1 MKKYILVLSLILLSC
16 GVLLAQEQKGVATVI
31 GAASSNNENLNRTL
45 TTTVNG
51 VNRTITIQKV
61 SVSVGLPYMGVIN
74 APHSATPTQ
83 YYKHDLGFPWGIRYR
98 YNTFSEDAFTVS
110 KGYFSDR
117 IELNW
122 DIKQNRDRI
131 ISLSIYRTEDIDS
144 QNPSWGSVLKTLPA
158 DAGTFVDNNVEGG
171 KLYRYKVAAKGVEAD
186 GVEILYTTYIT
197 GIGYRNPTGV
207 ITGNV
212 SFTGGNPV
220 KDVMVVANPTGKSTF
235 FGSSLKVPLGGYI
248 NVPRLSANLKDSV
261 TLQAWVKPD
270 NTFNNDILNLYK
282 LESNANE
289 TLDFKFKM
297 AQSGSNNILTGW
309 VGAYYITIANYIP
322 SGEIDNK
329 GDDVFIPITNIN
341 TSFTH
346 FSAVIRDNKVPE
358 IYINGRHIS
367 QTYVTKMNGIFAK
380 NTLSGTPPSATFTSN
395 NLSIKFNTSASNH
408 SQVWSHFKMG
418 GGKTAY
424 LDEFR
429 VWETALTPT
438 QIQRDFRRY
447 LSGGENGLNTY
458 ITANEKIGD
467 YAYDLAHNGFN
478 YHGNDAKLSNPL
490 LSTANTPT
498 FDNSGNN
505 IPTNTQLG
513 ILGVTD
519 EFGNY
524 VISAIPYKGN
534 GDSFTIIP
542 SLGKHEFNPKQQLAY
557 IGVGSTVI
565 NKVDFIDKSSFVF
578 KGIAVYDS
586 RDVFPH
592 TSDAPITGDIKENEA
607 YNAYVKG
614 NVKYQKGEYWAV
626 KDASGKITQLNR
638 YAQIP
643 VPEANVF
650 IDNVQAI
657 DAFNIPIQTDINGR
671 FTIEVPIGQHA
682 ISISKSGHTFD
693 FEGRYPAR
701 NISVV
706 NGITTTTNTYQDFFE
721 DRDEPITFID
731 NTKVTVVG
739 RVVGGTV
746 QADKEIG
753 FGADG
758 KKTYAYKDA
767 NGVSRTTVYTSEN
780 NIGTANLTLGY
791 LPTGATSVTPEYKT
805 SFKTNAETGEYRVA
819 LLPLNYILSKND
831 LTFTSGKNPDNIPIL
846 DADRTINFT
855 AINGL
860 KYPTFVQGKDT
871 ITGKPYQEVLKFTHV
886 AAPIHQVL
894 SQTSD
899 QTMVSN
905 GITYTIAPTQN
916 TPIYTQFLNYSIE
929 VQGQEIYKNYD
940 KSLTNPVVSTVPVE
954 GGELVPTNNL
964 ALAESEK
971 IEVST
976 KDPSILIY
984 SFQGGTP
991 NTDIGTGFK
1000 RTINLKFR
1008 TNGIDYP
1015 VLNYKTDGILLGGV
1029 SDGSQTFVTAGP
1041 EIPDIILRDPPG
1053 SGSSATIEKG
1063 SSFSFTKETTTTGTS
1078 GTDFSSTISAGTTL
1092 TLSGGLVPL
1101 PEITTEAT
1109 ADATAGMTSTSS
1121 TTDGKSVSTTYSF
1134 SQTISTSDDPDW
1146 IGSDADIYIGTSA
1159 NQFYGTYNDLVVTT
1173 ERNTVPIAVTYMN
1186 GAVKTAANIY
1196 PKVNKAMYF
1205 SDSPEKT
1212 TFVYTQRNILTE
1224 LIPSYLDII
1233 AQINAGT
1240 LKENQNGVLTK
1251 SAYNSSINLW
1261 RKIILN
1267 NELQKYQAFKDKDQL
1282 KASLNSIIESL
1293 KDPVTKK
1300 LSPSDKALQDLL
1312 NKTFFEN
1319 ISFDAGIGEI
1329 TKGLGIG
1336 RLSSTSYAYEVQ
1348 VDEAFIVA
1356 SGLTVN
1362 DSGFAMESTTSTG
1375 SGSGSADTDDDEET
1389 TTITYTLKD
1398 NDANN
1403 LLSVDVINAFDGN
1416 GPIFITK
1423 GGQTS
1428 CPYEGPELS
1437 HFYNPT
1443 HPNVTNPSATIV
1455 DLPTASQVQLSLP
1468 TIAIEKPEITVTA
1481 ADVAGIFDGRNA
1493 EFVLHLR
1500 NTSTVNKDASF
1511 MLLVDQASNPD
1522 NAAINIEPNG
1532 TIVNIPA
1539 GKTVSYTMTLKKVKQ
1554 DQFDYKNI
1562 KVSLAS
1568 ICDENA
1574 VDTVLVSATFVPAC
1588 SPVSILAPSN
1598 NWLLNRNTAFTGVAT
1613 KPVNIKLGDFNTS
1626 FASFQKISLEY
1637 RLKGTPNWIGLRTFY
1652 KTQQDYTIALTG
1664 GDTNIELIVGAE
1676 LNYNWDIAAI
1686 GLANGTYELRARTSC
1701 NNQTA
1706 FESAIIEGKVDLTS
1720 PVLFGTPTPKNGIL
1734 GLGDD
1739 ITLRFNEAVK
1749 TNGTVSK
1756 FEFLVQKNQSPVKHE
1771 VSLAFDGAS
1780 NTATINKPAITTGSF
1795 SIEFWLKNTTTS
1807 ATAVLLNQN
1816 NGIKI
1821 ELNGTALKYTIG
1833 GQSIQTTITKDNTF
1847 NHYALSYDATANI
1860 LRIIENDKEV
1870 QVSSLSTKL
1879 NFTNENPIII
1889 GGNTFKGNIHD
1900 LRFWKRAITR
1910 EASVASMNSV
1920 LNGNETDLLG
1930 YWPINEGN
1938 GLLANDLARYKHLV
1952 IANTNWDI
1960 TPKGTAYNF
1969 DGTNYLTFADAAKVI
1984 ISKEMDATLSFWM
1997 KTKQS
2002 ATATLLSNGKGDDSE
2017 ALESNGFRNKWA
2029 INLNAAGNV
2038 ELKAEGKSF
2047 PFGTVKVNNNS
2058 WHHVALSLT
2067 RNGSIRMYVDGN
2079 QVGSYASIDLGGFS
2093 SSSIFVGARGKVN
2106 PLTID
2111 QNYVGLID
2119 ELSLWETA
2127 RDAEQIKADQFHEL
2141 DFNTTGLLLYSTFN
2155 KPELSNGNGPTYYYP
2170 LNSFEKTSSYALLN
2184 NKPLAFSEET
2194 PAIKP
2199 LRPTESIVVNA
2210 VINGDQI
2217 ALNPEITDWSSV
2229 EGKVAYIT
2237 VSNLNDMA
2245 DNRQLSPITWSAL
2258 INKNPVKWFVEGHS
2272 DVVSMIKRANENLTF
2287 DITIINKGGTNQ
2299 DYTIELPAWLTLSAN
2314 SGNIA
2319 PNTKMTLKATVDS
2332 DLAIGNYN
2340 TILSLITNYGYNE
2353 KIQLD
2358 LRVLEKEPNF
2368 DLDPSKFSQ
2377 SMNIIGRVKLGDIFT
2392 DDLYDKVVA
2401 TVNGDI
2407 RGVTS
2412 VIYDASLKEH
2422 FVYLTIYSNQ
2432 VSGENVSF
2440 YIWDA
2445 SDGKL
2450 KEAVLNDQF
2459 TIPYLADEIIGNY
2472 TNPAIF
2478 KNTEVTG
2485 QQISLNQG
2493 WTWTSFNVTDARFNN
2508 LNELTKPLSLGTS
2521 DLIMSNAPALF
2532 DAYQVSATNPAES
2545 GWAGTVSSNGGI
2557 SNNKMYKIKLGI
2569 AQKLNIK
2576 GVPIDLNT
2584 WFINLSTNWNWFP
2597 FVVSKNIPLA
2607 DALANLNA
2615 SDGDVIKSQAAFAIY
2630 STTVGWK
2637 GTLTYLK
2644 AGEGYMLNTGIAQKF
2659 TYPEYLNRQNTQTNP
2674 SPVIKVNGVSV
2685 TSVVDVK
2692 EENTQLSAN
2701 YAKFSHTMSAVVKLP
2716 EGFQDLTFYNENGE
2730 LRGQIQTQ
2738 NVQGVDL
2745 AFITL
2750 YGDKPEK
2757 LTAYIGS
2764 GSNLQATSKSIS
2776 FSADAVLGSIANP
2789 VVITLGTEKLSVFP
2803 NPFLHNFEIMVNSDK
2818 TGEAK
2823 IIISNMFSQTV
2834 FENTVKTNLGV
2845 NVWKIQ
2851 PNIPAGSYILS
2862 VKMDDKVIYQK
2873 IIKN

>member
-1 MKKYILVLSLILLSC
+1 MKNYIILLCLMALSC
-16 GVLLAQEQKGVATVI
+16 STLLAQEQKGVATVI
-31 GAASSNNENLNRTL
+31 GAAASQKDNLNRTL
-45 TTTVNG
+45 TQTVNG
-51 VNRTITIQKV
+51 VNKTFTIQH
-61 SVSVGLPYMGVIN
+61 VGIQVGMPYMGVIN
-74 APHSATPTQ
+74 APHGLTPSQNYT
-83 YYKHDLGFPWGIRYR
+83 KDLGFPWGIRYR

-122 DIKQNRDRI
+122 DIKQNREKI
-131 ISLSIYRTEDIDS
+131 VSISVYRTEDIDS
-144 QNPSWGSVLKTLPA
+144 QNPSWGSALRTLPA

-171 KLYRYKVAAKGVEAD
+171 KLYRYKVAAKGVEIE
-186 GVEILYTTYIT
+186 GLEIPYSTFIT

-207 ITGNV
+207 VTGNV

-220 KDVMVVANPTGKSTF
+220 KDVLVVANPTGTSLR
-235 FGSSLKVPLGGYI
+235 FGSSLKIPAGGYV
-248 NVPRLSANLKDSV
+248 NVPRLHKSLKDSI
-261 TLQAWVKPD
+261 TLQAWAKME
-270 NTFNNDILNLYK
+270 TKITTGINLYR
-282 LESNANE
+282 LESDANQPLHFNFNYSE
-289 TLDFKFKM
+289 GKWIQLSVGGQSVTLW
-297 AQSGSNNILTGW
+297 G
-309 VGAYYITIANYIP
+309 YYPT
-322 SGEIDNK
+322 GEIDNK
-329 GDDVFIPITNIN
+329 GDDILEPIDNMPASFI
-341 TSFTH
+341 H
-346 FSAVIRDNKVPE
+346 CSAVIRNNKTPE
-358 IYINGRHIS
+358 FYVNGRLIDAA
-367 QTYVTKMNGIFAK
+367 YRTKMTSILAK
-380 NTLSGTPPSATFTSN
+380 NGLPAQRIDFSFGTV
-395 NLSIKFNTSASNH
+395 NLNTTTTG
-408 SQVWSHFKMG
+408 QPQTWTHFKMG
-418 GGKTAY
+418 GASTAY

-429 VWETALTPT
+429 VWETALTPA
-438 QIQRDFRRY
+438 QIKRDYRRY
-447 LSGGENGLNTY
+447 LQGNEAFLNTY
-458 ITANEKIGD
+458 ISANEKIGD
-467 YAYDLAHNGFN
+467 YAYDLAHTGFN
-478 YHGNDAKLSNPL
+478 YHGNNAKISNPL
-490 LSTANTPT
+490 LSVANTPT

-505 IPTNTQLG
+505 IPTNSQLG

-524 VISAIPYKGN
+524 VISAVPYKGN

-586 RDVFPH
+586 RDVFPK
-592 TSDAPITGDIKENEA
+592 TSDAPITGNIKENEA

-626 KDASGKITQLNR
+626 KDATGKITQLNR

-643 VPEANVF
+643 VPGANVF

-657 DAFNIPIQTDINGR
+657 DAFNIPVQTDINGR

-701 NISVV
+701 NVSVV
-706 NGITTTTNTYQDFFE
+706 NGITTTTETYQEFFE

-846 DADRTINFT
+846 DADRIINFT

-860 KYPTFVQGKDT
+860 KYPTFVQGTDT

-905 GITYTIAPTQN
+905 GITYTIAPTQT

-1015 VLNYKTDGILLGGV
+1015 VLNYKTDGIVLGGV

-1063 SSFSFTKETTTTGTS
+1063 SSFSFTKETTTTAAS

-1092 TLSGGLVPL
+1092 TLSGGIVPL

-1224 LIPSYLDII
+1224 LIPNYLDII

-1267 NELQKYQAFKDKDQL
+1267 NELKKYQAFKDKDQL
-1282 KASLNSIIESL
+1282 KASLNAIIESL

-1362 DSGFAMESTTSTG
+1362 DSGFAMESTTTSG
-1375 SGSGSADTDDDEET
+1375 SGSGSTDTDDDEET

-1468 TIAIEKPEITVTA
+1468 TVAIEKPEITVN
-1481 ADVAGIFDGRNA
+1481 VANVVGIFDGRNA
-1493 EFVLHLR
+1493 EFVLQLR
-1500 NTSTVNKDASF
+1500 NTSTVNKDVTF
-1511 MLLVDQASNPD
+1511 KLYIDQSTNPD
-1522 NAAINIEPNG
+1522 NADINIEPNG
-1532 TIVNIPA
+1532 TFITIPA
-1539 GKTVSYTMTLKKVKQ
+1539 GKTVPYTMTLKKVKQ

-1562 KVSLAS
+1562 KVILESS
-1568 ICDENA
+1568 CDGDA
-1574 VDTVLVSATFVPAC
+1574 TSSVLVSATFVPAC
-1588 SPVSILAPSN
+1588 SPVAIIAPSN
-1598 NWLLNRNTAFTGVAT
+1598 NWLLNRNTADIGNAT
-1613 KPVNIKLGDFNTS
+1613 KPVNIKLGDYNTS
-1626 FASFQKISLEY
+1626 FASFQKINLEY
-1637 RLKGTPNWIGLRTFY
+1637 RLKGTPDCIGLKTYY
-1652 KTQQDYTIALTG
+1652 KNQQDYDTAYTG
-1664 GDTNIELIVGAE
+1664 GDTNIELIVGTE
-1676 LNYNWDIAAI
+1676 LNYAWDIAAL
-1686 GLANGTYELRARTSC
+1686 GLANGSYELRARTSC
-1701 NNQTA
+1701 NNQTS
-1706 FESAIIEGKVDLTS
+1706 FESAIIEGQVDLTS

-1739 ITLRFNEAVK
+1739 ITLQFNEPVK
-1749 TNGTVSK
+1749 TNGTVTK

-1771 VSLAFDGAS
+1771 VSLAFNGS
-1780 NTATINKPAITTGSF
+1780 NNTATINKPAINSGDF
-1795 SIEFWLKNTTTS
+1795 SIEFWLKNTSPSGTS
-1807 ATAVLLNQN
+1807 VLLNQN

-1821 ELNGTALKYTIG
+1821 ELINSELKYTIG
-1833 GQSIQTTITKDNTF
+1833 GQSISTTIAKDITF

-1860 LRIIENDKEV
+1860 LRIIENDVEKKV
-1870 QVSSLSTKL
+1870 QQLYAKL
-1879 NFTNENPIII
+1879 NFTNENAIIL
-1889 GGNTFKGNIHD
+1889 GGNSFKGNLHD
-1900 LRFWKRAITR
+1900 LRFWKRSITR
-1910 EASVASMNSV
+1910 EASVANMNSI
-1920 LNGNETDLLG
+1920 LNGNETDLIG

-1938 GLLANDLARYKHLV
+1938 GMIANDLARYKHLA
-1952 IANTNWDI
+1952 INNTNWDI
-1960 TPKGTAYNF
+1960 SPKGTAYNF
-1969 DGTNYLTFADAAKVI
+1969 NGTNYLSISEAAKVI

-1997 KTKQS
+1997 KTNQTG
-2002 ATATLLSNGKGDDSE
+2002 AATLLSNGKGDASD
-2017 ALESNGFRNKWA
+2017 AIESNGYRNKWA
-2029 INLNAAGNV
+2029 ISLTDAGSI
-2038 ELKAEGKSF
+2038 ELQAEAKKF
-2047 PFGTVKVNNNS
+2047 PFGSIKVNNNS

-2067 RNGSIRMYVDGN
+2067 RNGSVRMYIDGN
-2079 QVGSYASIDLGGFS
+2079 QVESYASNDLGGFTS
-2093 SSSIFVGARGKVN
+2093 STIFLGARGRIS
-2106 PLTID
+2106 PLSID
-2111 QNYVGLID
+2111 QNYVGLMD
-2119 ELSLWETA
+2119 ELCIWGAA
-2127 RDAEQIKADQFHEL
+2127 RDAEQIKSDQYHEL
-2141 DFNTTGLLLYSTFN
+2141 DFNSTGLLLYTTFN
-2155 KPELSNGNGPTYYYP
+2155 KPETANAFGPKYYYP
-2170 LNSFEKTSSYALLN
+2170 LNTFEKTSSYALLN
-2184 NKPLAFSEET
+2184 NKPLAFSDET

-2199 LRPTESIVVNA
+2199 FRPTESIVVDG
-2210 VINGDQI
+2210 VINGDKI
-2217 ALNPEITDWSSV
+2217 VLNPQITDWSSI

-2245 DNRQLSPITWSAL
+2245 DNRQQSPITWSAL
-2258 INKNPVKWFVEGHS
+2258 INKSPMKWFVEGHT
-2272 DVVSMIKRANENLTF
+2272 DVVNLIKRTNENLSF
-2287 DITIINKGGTNQ
+2287 DITIINRGGTTQ
-2299 DYTIELPAWLTLSAN
+2299 PYIVELPNWLTSSTN
-2314 SGNIA
+2314 SGTIA
-2319 PNTKMTLKATVDS
+2319 PNSKMTLTVTVDS

-2340 TILSLITNYGYNE
+2340 TILSLDTNYGYNE

-2358 LRVLEKEPNF
+2358 LRVLETEPILE
-2368 DLDPSKFSQ
+2368 LDPSKFSQ
-2377 SMNIIGRVKLGDIFT
+2377 SMSIIGKVKLGTFFT
-2392 DDLYDKVVA
+2392 DDLYDRVVA
-2401 TVNGDI
+2401 TVNGEV
-2407 RGVTS
+2407 RGKAS
-2412 VIYDASLKEH
+2412 VIYDASFKEYL
-2422 FVYLTIYSNQ
+2422 VYLTVYSNE
-2432 VSGENVSF
+2432 VSGENISF

-2450 KEAVLNDQF
+2450 KEATLNNEF
-2459 TIPYLADEIIGNY
+2459 TIPFMADEVIGTY
-2472 TNPAIF
+2472 TSPAIF
-2478 KNTEVTG
+2478 NNTEVTG
-2485 QQISLNQG
+2485 QQISFNQG
-2493 WTWTSFNVTDARFNN
+2493 WTWTSFNVTDARFGN
-2508 LNELTKPLSLGTS
+2508 LNELTKTLVLNTS
-2521 DLIMSNAPALF
+2521 DLIKSNAPALF
-2532 DAYQVSATNPAES
+2532 DAYQINAANPAES
-2545 GWAGTVSSNGGI
+2545 GWSGTVSSNGGI
-2557 SNNKMYKIKLGI
+2557 SNNKMYKIKLSS

-2576 GVPIDLNT
+2576 GVPVNLNT
-2584 WFINLSTNWNWFP
+2584 WSFDLNQNWNWLP
-2597 FVVSKNIPLA
+2597 FVVSKNVTVS

-2615 SDGDVIKSQAAFAIY
+2615 SEGDFIKSQSLFAIY
-2630 STTVGWK
+2630 SESTGWK
-2637 GTLTYLK
+2637 GSLSYLK
-2644 AGEGYMLNTGIAQKF
+2644 AGEGYMLKTNTAQKF
-2659 TYPEYLNRQNTQTNP
+2659 TYPEYLNSSSGKMSTQKP
-2674 SPVIKVNGVSV
+2674 AFVSS
-2685 TSVVDVK
+2685 T
-2692 EENTQLSAN
+2692 ENELLSN
-2701 YAKFSHTMSAVVKLP
+2701 EYAQFPNTMSTIVKLP
-2716 EGFQDLTFYNENGE
+2716 NGFESLAFYNENGQ
-2730 LRGQIQTQ
+2730 LRGNTMTQ
-2738 NVQGVDL
+2738 NIDGTDL
-2745 AFITL
+2745 AFITI
-2750 YGDKPEK
+2750 YGNQPET
-2757 LTAYIGS
+2757 LTAYIGKGKS
-2764 GSNLQATSKSIS
+2764 KQATTKSIP
-2776 FSADAVLGSIANP
+2776 FSTDAILGSIADP
-2789 VVITLGTEKLSVFP
+2789 VLIDLLEEKISIYP
-2803 NPFLHNFEIMVNSDK
+2803 NPFYHDLEIAIETKERGD
-2818 TGEAK
+2818 AK
-2823 IIISNMFSQTV
+2823 VLIYNMLSQVV
-2834 FENTVKTNLGV
+2834 FEDTFKINLDASVLKINPAIPSGV
-2845 NVWKIQ
+2845 YLLQVQIK
-2851 PNIPAGSYILS
+2851 G
-2862 VKMDDKVIYQK
+2862 KVITEK